1 MIKRFSIIKRAY
13 IRLTLGAILLVGS
26 WTLFF
31 TNMRFSEEFTGW
43 VKISIATTV
52 DQEKLQIELMDYLK
66 EKNYQ
71 NGNVLIENNE
81 ETTDIS
87 IRTDVETDEKVND
100 LSKQIKE
107 FLINGDYIGSTD
119 DIIAQSI
126 TGPSV
131 GDYMQRSAKN
141 AIIVGLILMA
151 IYMMFSFATIR
162 KSVPP
167 TILATVTIVT
177 MIFDVSI
184 PAGAYGLLMM
194 FNHSVT
200 IDTIFIIAVLTN
212 MGYSINDTIIVF
224 DRIRENLQNKNE
236 KNIVY
241 GKVFDDSLRQTMR
254 RSFWT
259 VISTFLVI
267 VCMYIFGTGAVKDFA
282 FTIGIWVVAGSYSS
296 LFMSAPLA
304 YLVMGKYKKERKAML
319 QE

>member
-52 DQEKLQIELMDYLK
+52 DQEQLQTKLTDYLQ
-66 EKNYQ
+66 EKNYK
-71 NGNVLIENNE
+71 NPNVLIENNE
-81 ETTDIS
+81 NTANIS
-87 IRTDVETDEKVND
+87 IRTEVETDEKVND
-100 LSKQIKE
+100 LSKEIKE
-107 FLINGDYIGSTD
+107 FLVNGDYIESAD
-119 DIIAQSI
+119 DIISQSI

-131 GDYMQRSAKN
+131 GDYMQKSAKN
-141 AIIVGLILMA
+141 AIIVGLLLMA
-151 IYMMFSFATIR
+151 IYMMFSFAAIR

-194 FNHSVT
+194 FNHSMA
-200 IDTIFIIAVLTN
+200 IDTVFIIALLTN

-241 GKVFDDSLRQTMR
+241 GKVFDDSLQQTMR

-259 VISTFLVI
+259 VVSTFLVI

-304 YLVMGKYKKERKAML
+304 YLVMGKYRKERKAML